1 MQSCAHP
8 ARDVFTQP
16 DQLVA
21 SLVVVPLVHG
31 DGPPCGALYLTLES
45 PNDFASLQAPLLVR
59 ATCRAPNGWRPRLR
73 GPAPSSGCL
82 PPALPHLDPIP
93 NQSTPPSTPTPPPSP
108 QGFINSIIPLLDQ
121 RLQTRREEIWQ
132 EARAVRG
139 HSTRMAAAARRKSAE
154 VLAAFDGRALS
165 DSGCGP
171 LVSSARRVSF
181 SGVAT
186 ALGAGLTP
194 SSSSNAVLG
203 LIPPSE
209 GSDSSTDEAAGGE
222 PRSGEGTL
230 SGRLATVNAKR
241 LCTQAMVKVRAPGA
255 WRLLGGAGAAAFAAR
270 PCAAQSPA
278 PFFTAPRPPQPGP
291 PHPQSLEQE
300 ILYCKRLSGDGAGG
314 SAHSGRASTLVA
326 DLVLTDEIGAGGFGK
341 VWRGTWK
348 KVTAAVKVRAGQGG
362 GGGGGGG
369 GLRSDAPPA
378 RLRRS
383 PLIPLPEP
391 PPPQVMSGRATEQDA
406 MKDAVEMAVL
416 SSIQHP
422 NIVQVFTCL
431 TDCVD
436 VGGSASKSLPGS
448 GLQPSISDVAAAA
461 AAAAAGAPGH
471 KSAPL
476 FRAGTRVAPRFRRLL
491 PFEDPEDMET
501 CSIIVM
507 EVGDDREG
515 GVWVVGNAHL
525 PRTAPLDRP
534 LAPRLTPLR
543 PCPPP
548 PPTPAPSTA
557 TSARC
562 ATTWPPAA
570 STCASRRPTARAA
583 SCWRSTWRP
592 SWTRRSRWPRRSRT
606 STPSTSCTAT

>member
-1 MQSCAHP
+1 MKKVRPRGILGRAFAITPGAARAPVCPLACPVPNARALRTNPEPPQLPSQARFIRDCTSYMQSCAHP

-209 GSDSSTDEAAGGE
+209 GGDSSTDEAAGGE
-222 PRSGEGTL
+222 PRSGEGTP

-255 WRLLGGAGAAAFAAR
+255 RHLLGDAAPAGGRRARSMPLRASKPRALPHCSTPPPTRSTPPPVPGAGDSLLQAPQQRRRPRGHARRRQRALGAREHARDRPCAHRRDRGRRLRQGLARHLEEGHRRGQGAGGAGR
-270 PCAAQSPA
+270 
-278 PFFTAPRPPQPGP
+278 
-291 PHPQSLEQE
+291 
-300 ILYCKRLSGDGAGG
+300 
-314 SAHSGRASTLVA
+314 
-326 DLVLTDEIGAGGFGK
+326 
-341 VWRGTWK
+341 
-348 KVTAAVKVRAGQGG
+348 GG
-362 GGGGGGG
+362 GAGG

-391 PPPQVMSGRATEQDA
+391 PPP
-406 MKDAVEMAVL
+406 
-416 SSIQHP
+416 
-422 NIVQVFTCL
+422 
-431 TDCVD
+431 
-436 VGGSASKSLPGS
+436 
-448 GLQPSISDVAAAA
+448 
-461 AAAAAGAPGH
+461 
-471 KSAPL
+471 
-476 FRAGTRVAPRFRRLL
+476 PR
-491 PFEDPEDMET
+491 
-501 CSIIVM
+501 
-507 EVGDDREG
+507 
-515 GVWVVGNAHL
+515 
-525 PRTAPLDRP
+525 PR
-534 LAPRLTPLR
+534 
-543 PCPPP
+543 
-548 PPTPAPSTA
+548 S
-557 TSARC
+557 
-562 ATTWPPAA
+562 W
-570 STCASRRPTARAA
+570 RAA
-583 SCWRSTWRP
+583 P
-592 SWTRRSRWPRRSRT
+592 RSRT
-606 STPSTSCTAT
+606 R